1 MIQGRAIALKGKI
14 IKILDNKRVIVNLGY
29 NDGIKKDMKFIIYD
43 EGEEIID
50 PESNISLG
58 KREIVKHKIKAIHI
72 QEKFS
77 IMVSDVWARSMIDKL
92 VGTGITTQK
101 TFLLKE
107 YANKNKEVDLY
118 IKVGDFVRQDVS

>member
-1 MIQGRAIALKGKI
+1 MLQGKAIALKGKI
-14 IKILDNKRVIVNLGY
+14 IKILDDKRVIVNLGY
-29 NDGIKKDMKFIIYD
+29 NEGVKKDMKFIIYD

-50 PESNISLG
+50 PESYISLG

-77 IMVSDVWARSMIDKL
+77 IMVSDVWVRSMIDKL

-101 TFLLKE
+101 KFSLKE
-107 YANKNKEVDLY
+107 DANKNKEVNLY
-118 IKVGDFVRQDVS
+118 VKVGDFVRQDVS

>member
-1 MIQGRAIALKGKI
+1 MLQGKAIALKGKI
-14 IKILDNKRVIVNLGY
+14 IKILDDKRVIVNLGY
-29 NDGIKKDMKFIIYD
+29 NEGVKKDMKFIIYD

-50 PESNISLG
+50 PESDISLG

-77 IMVSDVWARSMIDKL
+77 IMVSDVWVRSMIDKL

-101 TFLLKE
+101 KFSLKE
-107 YANKNKEVDLY
+107 DANKNKEVNLY
-118 IKVGDFVRQDVS
+118 VKVGDFVRQDVS

>member
-1 MIQGRAIALKGKI
+1 MIKGKI
-14 IKILDNKRVIVNLGY
+14 IKILDNKRVIINLGY
-29 NDGIKKDMKFIIYD
+29 NDWIEKDMKFIIYD

-72 QEKFS
+72 QENFS
-77 IMVSDVWARSMIDKL
+77 IMVSDVWGRSMIDKL
-92 VGTGITTQK
+92 MNTGIKTQK
-101 TFLLKE
+101 PFLLKDD
-107 YANKNKEVDLY
+107 ANKKINLH